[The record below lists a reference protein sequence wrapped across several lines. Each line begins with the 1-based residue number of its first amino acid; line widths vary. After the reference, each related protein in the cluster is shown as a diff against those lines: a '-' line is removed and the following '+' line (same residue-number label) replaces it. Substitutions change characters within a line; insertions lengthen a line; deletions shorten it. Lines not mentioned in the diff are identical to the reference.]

1 MTWIKKF
8 EEDVRLNV
16 AEREAANLAD
26 YASRQL
32 GANMEKVIANMPVE
46 ALRQLASYLGFDPL
60 VAYASAP
67 ARFLSQMPEAAQLV
81 WLDSHRL
88 ALMKE
93 ISLVGGHSV
102 ANLLRGG
109 QGVTYTTLVYGLAQK
124 LNVVCQPTEPVD
136 SIEARIVAK
145 VWQNVTTKMTPEQR
159 KKLEREA
166 EEQAKKLGK
175 SIKGEL
181 GALGTLGAA
190 QLSGFGVYML
200 GSTML
205 GAINAALG
213 LGLGFGA
220 FAGLSQAI
228 AVVIG
233 PVGWTTMGLVAIAKL
248 GAPNYKKLLPVV
260 ILISS
265 YREQSGARTQP
276 QPAAPDSATTSDE
289 RLDWV
294 ALEMSNGDKL
304 FADLSEA
311 DKERA
316 RQNLAQR
323 TAEVPT
329 LAATVEQPKPAV
341 SVAPAERSKDDLGK
355 ATAQRR
361 IELSPAIPPKR
372 VDELQKKYLNYFRH
386 LAFLEPALIRLCEY
400 DKMVVLSFERKFS
413 VMNEGETDGKHNV
426 PRTDPLVW
434 QQDVG
439 RDLRVY
445 FRHDSYQNKILIVLV
460 GTKSSQ
466 ELDYRRLRK
475 RQAKAGAKW
484 GAA

>member
-1 MTWIKKF
+1 MSWLEKF
-8 EEDVRLNV
+8 KEDVRLNM

-26 YASRQL
+26 YASHQL
-32 GANMEKVIANMPVE
+32 GTNMEKVIANMPVE

-60 VAYASAP
+60 VVYTSAP
-67 ARFLSQMPEAAQLV
+67 AKCLSQTPEEEQLV
-81 WLDSHRL
+81 WLDNHRL

-102 ANLLRGG
+102 VNLLRGG
-109 QGVTYTTLVYGLAQK
+109 QGVPYTTLVYGLAQK
-124 LNVVCQPTEPVD
+124 LGVVCQPTELVD
-136 SIEARIVAK
+136 SIEAKIVAK
-145 VWQNVTTKMTPEQR
+145 VWQNITTTMTPEQR
-159 KKLEREA
+159 EKLEREA

-205 GAINAALG
+205 GAINTALG

-233 PVGWTTMGLVAIAKL
+233 PVGWTAMGLVAIAKL

-265 YREQSGARTQP
+265 YRERSGARTQP
-276 QPAAPDSATTSDE
+276 QPAASGPATTSDE

-304 FADLSEA
+304 FADLSEP

-316 RQNLAQR
+316 KQNFAQR
-323 TAEVPT
+323 TPEPPT
-329 LAATVEQPKPAV
+329 LAATVKQPKLP
-341 SVAPAERSKDDLGK
+341 VAASPVEQAKDK
-355 ATAQRR
+355 PCKPTTQR
-361 IELSPAIPPKR
+361 IELSPAVPPKR
-372 VDELQKKYLNYFRH
+372 VNELQKKYLNYFRH
-386 LAFLEPALIRLCEY
+386 VAFLEPALIRLCEY
-400 DKMVVLSFERKFS
+400 DKEVVLRFERKFS
-413 VMNEGETDGKHNV
+413 VMNEGETEGKHNV

-445 FRHDSYQNKILIVLV
+445 FRHDSYQNRLLVVLV

-466 ELDYRRLRK
+466 ESDYRRLRK
-475 RQAKAGAKW
+475 GQDNVARKW
-484 GAA
+484 GTA